1 MSEPS
6 ASSEP
11 SANSEPSAKLKPKE
25 SLEQSAFREQCA
37 KWLANN
43 GPGEAAFDIP
53 HFWAMVRN
61 EEQVT
66 FFRQWQKKLYDAGI
80 IACDYPLEY
89 GGGGLKNCQAIAN
102 QEMRKAKALYT
113 ISFVGLALAAPML
126 LIHASEELKKEL
138 LPKIFSGEHLW
149 CQGFSEPNFGSDLVS
164 MQTSA
169 VKEGDNWRIN
179 GHKVWTS
186 LAHFADW
193 MFVVCRTD
201 KNDKYGGLTFFVLPV
216 KEYLKKGVTINPLVK
231 ITGEPGFNE
240 VIFEDVIIPDSYR
253 IDEVG
258 AGWKVVQTVLAHER
272 SAGKMVTPSY
282 DAQPGEVSVFQSP
295 YSLIKLAKESER
307 YGVPASSDQVIRD
320 KLAKLIMKQVA
331 HRNLNRRAKVQTLCE
346 NPMRLALQMKVNMTD
361 MVQESTALALEIQG
375 VSSLLSAGDSNA
387 PHKGEAMFSYYNSF
401 GLTIAGGTNEIQ
413 RNILGEKILGL
424 PKTK

>member
-1 MSEPS
+1 MSES
-6 ASSEP
+6 IEEST
-11 SANSEPSAKLKPKE
+11 KFKE
-25 SLEQSAFREQCA
+25 SPEQAEFRKRSAQ
-37 KWLANN
+37 WLANN
-43 GPGEAAFDIP
+43 GPGKADFDIP
-53 HFWAMVRN
+53 HFWAMLRN
-61 EEQVT
+61 DHQVNY
-66 FFRQWQKKLYDAGI
+66 FRHWQKQLYEAGI
-80 IACDYPLEY
+80 IGCDYPLEY
-89 GGGGLKNCQAIAN
+89 GGGGLKKCQAIAN

-113 ISFVGLALAAPML
+113 VSYVGLALAAPML
-126 LIHASEELKKEL
+126 LLHASEELKKQL

-169 VKEGDNWRIN
+169 IKEGDNWRIN

-201 KNDKYGGLTFFVLPV
+201 KKDKYGGLTFFVLPV
-216 KEYLKKGVTINPLVK
+216 KEYRSKGVTINPLVK
-231 ITGEPGFNE
+231 VTGEPGFNE

-258 AGWKVVQTVLAHER
+258 AGWKVVETVLAHER
-272 SAGKMVTPSY
+272 STGKMTMPSY
-282 DAQPGEVSVFQSP
+282 DTLPGEASVFQSP
-295 YSLIKLAKESER
+295 YSLLKLAKESER
-307 YGVPASSDQVIRD
+307 YGVKASEDPVIRD
-320 KLAKLIMKQVA
+320 KLAKLIIKQVA
-331 HRNLNRRAKVQTLCE
+331 HRNLNRRAKVQTLTA

-361 MVQESTALALEIQG
+361 MVQESTALAIEIQG
-375 VSSLLSAGDSNA
+375 ATSLLSAGDSNA
-387 PHKGEAMFSYYNSF
+387 PHKGEVMFSYLNSF